1 MKSLALFS
9 RRAVWPRRP
18 FKLGR
23 PATHCL
29 EAAHSIYRYG
39 EPSTSGPTAV
49 IGKLCRVKGLSCADV
64 TTGSVLSVVDYAPE
78 NALRAHLPVLRIPRI
93 RAFRRL
99 AGESANIFT
108 ASTERHGAWRWS
120 VEAEFPASFAK
131 LQLLGA
137 SGSALG
143 ILFSPED
150 TEMSVGHLVGSFTW
164 VQQERV
170 VLVTTRSVHSLRT
183 MTAFDPAC
191 YFRNAA
197 VEVILSD

>member
-1 MKSLALFS
+1 
-9 RRAVWPRRP
+9 
-18 FKLGR
+18 
-23 PATHCL
+23 
-29 EAAHSIYRYG
+29 
-39 EPSTSGPTAV
+39 
-49 IGKLCRVKGLSCADV
+49 
-64 TTGSVLSVVDYAPE
+64 VLSVVDYAPE
-78 NALRAHLPVLRIPRI
+78 NALRAHLPVLRVPRI

-137 SGSALG
+137 ASFALG

-150 TEMSVGHLVGSFTW
+150 TEMSVRHLVGSFTW

-170 VLVTTRSVHSLRT
+170 VLVATRSVHSLQT
-183 MTAFDPAC
+183 MAAFDPAC

-197 VEVILSD
+197 VEVILSDWCANCCPVLCASRCVLSSSRVLPMQIDIKSGATIAGDGVVDS